1 MPPWQPPQ
9 GPPSMGTTLFPNYHS
24 SWNESAPNSYI
35 SLSETK
41 TELNTGDTVA
51 LEKSDTGNIEREKN
65 PDRTTPSTQQVADFV
80 AQLRS
85 SS

>member
-9 GPPSMGTTLFPNYHS
+9 GPPSMNAALFPSYHS
-24 SWNESAPNSYI
+24 SWNESTQNSY
-35 SLSETK
+35 TFPPNRT
-41 TELNTGDTVA
+41 TESTTSDTVA
-51 LEKSDTGNIEREKN
+51 IEKSDTGNIEKEKC
-65 PDRTTPSTQQVADFV
+65 PDRTAPSTQQVADFV

>member
-9 GPPSMGTTLFPNYHS
+9 GPSSIGAALFPNYHS
-24 SWNESAPNSYI
+24 SWNESTQNRYT
-35 SLSETK
+35 SLSDRT
-41 TELNTGDTVA
+41 TESNTCGTVA
-51 LEKSDTGNIEREKN
+51 IEKSDRGNIEKEKC
-65 PDRTTPSTQQVADFV
+65 PDRTAPSTQQVADFV

>member
-9 GPPSMGTTLFPNYHS
+9 GPPSMGTTLCPNYHS